1 MTTALFLVVEP
12 LIGQVIEPLV
22 YGHSTGLTPVAVI
35 IAATFWTWLW
45 GPIGLLLSTP
55 LTVCLGVLGR
65 HIPWLRFLDVMI
77 GDDPPLSP
85 AQSFYQRAL
94 AGDIDEAVDQA
105 VEILPRRSLSY
116 VYDNVVLEAL
126 HLAQIDFR
134 RGLLDSKH
142 VEQMNEAVH
151 ELIADTIEYEDIT
164 PPVGARKDSA
174 PGEKS
179 DEPPSL
185 PDVPVLRDFP
195 SGSGAK
201 PVLCVTGRGPFDD
214 AVAKSRGGGQC
225 RCVILEH
232 RAPQQ
237 CRRKGYLP
245 IQSRSR
251 QQPCAPATFA
261 QANPPANCRRNAD
274 RRTLRSRSTLW
285 SLYRMSPSFIGLQGS
300 SKALVP
306 H

>member
-1 MTTALFLVVEP
+1 M
-12 LIGQVIEPLV
+12 
-22 YGHSTGLTPVAVI
+22 
-35 IAATFWTWLW
+35 
-45 GPIGLLLSTP
+45 
-55 LTVCLGVLGR
+55 CLGVLGR

-164 PPVGARKDSA
+164 PPVGARKDNGSA
-174 PGEKS
+174 PSEKS

-185 PDVPVLRDFP
+185 PDLPVLRDFP
-195 SGSGAK
+195 PDGA
-201 PVLCVTGRGPFDD
+201 RSPFCASPEGDRSI
-214 AVAKSRGGGQC
+214 VRWR
-225 RCVILEH
+225 RC
-232 RAPQQ
+232 
-237 CRRKGYLP
+237 
-245 IQSRSR
+245 
-251 QQPCAPATFA
+251 
-261 QANPPANCRRNAD
+261 
-274 RRTLRSRSTLW
+274 
-285 SLYRMSPSFIGLQGS
+285 
-300 SKALVP
+300 
-306 H
+306 